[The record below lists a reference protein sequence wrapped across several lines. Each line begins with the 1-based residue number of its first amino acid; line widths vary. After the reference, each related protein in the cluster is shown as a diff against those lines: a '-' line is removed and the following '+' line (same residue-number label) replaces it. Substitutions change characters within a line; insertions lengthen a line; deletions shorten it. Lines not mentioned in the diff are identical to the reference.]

1 MSDARIAWVDY
12 AKGLCIIL
20 VVMMHAVH
28 GYEELVG
35 QTGWMN
41 AVVAFA
47 KPFRMPDFFLI
58 AGLFLGRSIYGST
71 VDYFDRKFVHFAYFY
86 LLWLVIQSLFFDGD
100 VLLSDPAAYA
110 ALYGRALIDP
120 ITTLWFVHMLAIYYA
135 VTWVLRAVPKWIVFA
150 GALGLQTAF
159 ALDFIHTDWTVFDRF
174 CAYYVY
180 FFVGYAAAPYIFK
193 AASWAGERPLLTGVA
208 LFVWALSTALAVRL
222 DIAGGPGISFA
233 LGMAGA
239 AAIMALGVFMSQGRG
254 FDLIRHAGKHSIVI
268 YLTFFLPVKVAQIGL
283 SRTGL
288 IPDVG
293 TASLMVLIAGIAGPL
308 VFFEIVRRT
317 PLNFLYQRPRAI
329 SISDRYRGGAQ
340 ARVRGA

>member
-58 AGLFLGRSIYGST
+58 AGLFLGRSIYGSI

-159 ALDFIHTDWTVFDRF
+159 ALDFIHTDWTALDRF

-180 FFVGYAAAPYIFK
+180 FFVGYAAAPYIFRV
-193 AASWAGERPLLTGVA
+193 ASWAGERPLLTGVA

-239 AAIMALGVFMSQGRG
+239 AAIMALGVFMSQGRC

-283 SRTGL
+283 SKTGL

-293 TASLMVLIAGIAGPL
+293 TASLMVLIAGIAEPL